1 MTMPVSTFDPPR
13 EYAHTTVMAEQAVRA
28 LDPRLGGVYLD
39 VTVGGGGHSAAIL
52 EACRGSRVVA
62 FDRDRVAVGAARERL
77 APYADRVRV
86 LHAEFG
92 SLEER
97 LRELNLDAVDGLI
110 ADLGVSSQ
118 QLEDAARG
126 MSFRAE
132 GPLDMRMDRSTG
144 DTALELV
151 ERLSQE
157 DLAKVIFQFGQER
170 RSRRVA
176 RCIKQSLARRE
187 LETTRDLRRAVVRAV
202 GPHRIGGIDPAT
214 RTFQALRI
222 AVNEEISQLAMLLES
237 LPRIV
242 KPGATVV
249 FISFHSLEDR
259 AVKCAFRD
267 ASLWERLSKKP
278 LVPTRDEIDGN
289 PRARSAKLRAARRV
303 ADPNAN
309 PPQSSPGEPG
319 GAHE

>member
-1 MTMPVSTFDPPR
+1 M
-13 EYAHTTVMAEQAVRA
+13 VRRADEA
-28 LDPRLGGVYLD
+28 LCFIVE
-39 VTVGGGGHSAAIL
+39 S
-52 EACRGSRVVA
+52 
-62 FDRDRVAVGAARERL
+62 
-77 APYADRVRV
+77 
-86 LHAEFG
+86 LHF
-92 SLEER
+92 EER
-97 LRELNLDAVDGLI
+97 HVVDDFQILDGRCLALYV

>member
-1 MTMPVSTFDPPR
+1 MPVSTFDPP
-13 EYAHTTVMAEQAVRA
+13 EFVHTTVMAEQAVRA
-28 LDPRLGGVYLD
+28 LDLRLGGVYVD
-39 VTVGGGGHSAAIL
+39 ATVGGGGHSAAIL

-62 FDRDRVAVGAARERL
+62 FDRDHAAVSAARERL
-77 APYADRVRV
+77 ARYEDRARV

-92 SLEER
+92 SLEHR
-97 LRELNLDAVDGLI
+97 LHEVNLDAVDGLV

-118 QLEDAARG
+118 QLQDASRG
-126 MSFRAE
+126 MSFRAD
-132 GPLDMRMDRSTG
+132 GPLDMRMDCSSG
-144 DTALELV
+144 DTALELI

-157 DLAKVIFQFGQER
+157 ELAKVIFQFGQER

-187 LETTRDLRRAVVRAV
+187 LQTTRDLRRAVVRAV

-222 AVNEEISQLAMLLES
+222 AVNDEMAQLAMLLDA

-259 AVKCAFRD
+259 AVKCALRD
-267 ASLWERLSKKP
+267 AALWDRLGKKP
-278 LVPTRDEIDGN
+278 VLPTRAEIDSN

-303 ADPNAN
+303 ADIDASPR
-309 PPQSSPGEPG
+309 SSPNELG

>member
-1 MTMPVSTFDPPR
+1 MTMPVSTFDPPG
-13 EYAHTTVMAEQAVRA
+13 EFVHTTVMPEQAVAA
-28 LDPRLGGVYLD
+28 LDPRLGGVYVD
-39 VTVGGGGHSAAIL
+39 ATVGGGGHSAAIL

-62 FDRDRVAVGAARERL
+62 FDRDRAAVSAARERL
-77 APYADRVRV
+77 ARYEDRARV
-86 LHAEFG
+86 LHAEFS
-92 SLEER
+92 SLEHR
-97 LRELNLDAVDGLI
+97 LHELNLDAVDGLI

-118 QLEDAARG
+118 QLEDASRG

-132 GPLDMRMDRSTG
+132 GPLDMRMDCSSG
-144 DTALELV
+144 DTALELI

-157 DLAKVIFQFGQER
+157 ELAKVIFQFGQER

-187 LETTRDLRRAVVRAV
+187 LQTTRDLRRAVVRAV

-222 AVNEEISQLAMLLES
+222 AVNEEMAQLAMLLGA

-259 AVKCAFRD
+259 AVKCALRD
-267 ASLWERLSKKP
+267 ATLWDRLGKKP
-278 LVPTRDEIDGN
+278 VLPTRAEIDSN

-303 ADPNAN
+303 ANIDASAR
-309 PPQSSPGEPG
+309 SSPSELG